1 MKNAPQS
8 HGATEF
14 DEINEVTE
22 RVVGC
27 AIDVHKALG
36 PGLLESLYEKALCIE
51 FDEVKVNYTRQC
63 PCAAYYRGHL
73 LGRYRIDLVVEDLVV
88 VEIKSVE
95 RTVPVFEAQ
104 LLTYMRLLKKRGG
117 LILNFNQE
125 GALISRVARRGQA
138 TCSRPAM
145 PAGRATLRSTGLC
158 LLRDSVTL

>member
-36 PGLLESLYEKALCIE
+36 PGLLESLYEEALCIE
-51 FDEVKVNYTRQC
+51 FDEVKVNYTRQY
-63 PCAAYYRGHL
+63 PCAAYYRVHL
-73 LGRYRIDLVVEDLVV
+73 LGQYRIDLVVEDLVV

-117 LILNFNQE
+117 LILNFNSRLLKE
-125 GALISRVARRGQA
+125 GITRRV
-138 TCSRPAM
+138 
-145 PAGRATLRSTGLC
+145 L
-158 LLRDSVTL
+158 